1 MNHRIQWLL
10 VSAVALAPLSW
21 GCSSDENP
29 AGAGG
34 SGGSGGSSGSAG
46 SAGTAGGGTGGSAG
60 TSGAGGAGG
69 SSRDAA
75 TDVSADSNAPD
86 GARDGARDGASDA
99 TEAGEGGA
107 FSFIRVA
114 HLSPGAPAID
124 VCLRPRAAAGDGGE
138 AGVDAASDAAD
149 ATDGAMADAADGSD
163 GALDAGADATDGGN
177 DGFSIGPVFKGLGV
191 TAGLAYTQVSSY
203 LSVPPGAYDVRIV
216 APNSPNCRTALAGLP
231 DTTLDVV
238 AVGTYSTIAA
248 IGVINSDA
256 GQDFQLRRYLDER
269 AVTAGSGKLRFIHAA
284 PGVPNV
290 DVGVGTAESFLAI
303 FDNVPFG
310 GVGVGTG
317 VDVAG
322 YIETPPVSNQTLV
335 ARIHA
340 IPTDVLAIPGFTLAA
355 GQISSAFAV
364 GEAASVTAPLKVLVC
379 NNLDTSKAPLSN
391 CSALP

>member
-1 MNHRIQWLL
+1 MARSRSFASRICLPAHQRSTS
-10 VSAVALAPLSW
+10 VCVRERRQVMAVRAVLTRPLML
-21 GCSSDENP
+21 P
-29 AGAGG
+29 
-34 SGGSGGSSGSAG
+34 
-46 SAGTAGGGTGGSAG
+46 TQ
-60 TSGAGGAGG
+60 
-69 SSRDAA
+69 
-75 TDVSADSNAPD
+75 
-86 GARDGARDGASDA
+86 
-99 TEAGEGGA
+99 
-107 FSFIRVA
+107 
-114 HLSPGAPAID
+114 
-124 VCLRPRAAAGDGGE
+124 
-138 AGVDAASDAAD
+138 AD

-163 GALDAGADATDGGN
+163 GSADAGADATDGGN

-191 TAGLAYTQVSSY
+191 AAGLAYTQVSSY

-216 APNSPNCRTALAGLP
+216 PPNSPNCRTALAGLP

-290 DVGVGTAESFLAI
+290 DVGVGTAESFVAI

-364 GEAASVTAPLKVLVC
+364 GVPASVTAPLKLLVC
-379 NNLDTSKAPLSN
+379 NDLDTSKAPLSN

>member
-1 MNHRIQWLL
+1 
-10 VSAVALAPLSW
+10 
-21 GCSSDENP
+21 
-29 AGAGG
+29 
-34 SGGSGGSSGSAG
+34 
-46 SAGTAGGGTGGSAG
+46 
-60 TSGAGGAGG
+60 
-69 SSRDAA
+69 
-75 TDVSADSNAPD
+75 
-86 GARDGARDGASDA
+86 
-99 TEAGEGGA
+99 
-107 FSFIRVA
+107 
-114 HLSPGAPAID
+114 
-124 VCLRPRAAAGDGGE
+124 
-138 AGVDAASDAAD
+138 
-149 ATDGAMADAADGSD
+149 MADAADGSD
-163 GALDAGADATDGGN
+163 GSADAGADATDGGN

-191 TAGLAYTQVSSY
+191 AAGLAYTQVSSY

-290 DVGVGTAESFLAI
+290 DVGVGTAESFIAI

-322 YIETPPVSNQTLV
+322 YIETPPVSNQTLGGSHPCDSHRRAGDPRLYAGRGSNLIV
-335 ARIHA
+335 LCGGRGGLGDRSSQGARLQRSRH
-340 IPTDVLAIPGFTLAA
+340 LE
-355 GQISSAFAV
+355 S
-364 GEAASVTAPLKVLVC
+364 ASVQLQRP
-379 NNLDTSKAPLSN
+379 
-391 CSALP
+391 ALTGC

>member
-21 GCSSDENP
+21 GCSSDESP
-29 AGAGG
+29 AATGG
-34 SGGSGGSSGSAG
+34 SGGSGGSSGSTG
-46 SAGTAGGGTGGSAG
+46 TAGTAGGTGGSAG
-60 TSGAGGAGG
+60 TGGASGAGG

-86 GARDGARDGASDA
+86 GARDGGSDA
-99 TEAGEGGA
+99 TEAGEGGTFA
-107 FSFIRVA
+107 FIRVA

-163 GALDAGADATDGGN
+163 GSDGSADAGADATDGGN
-177 DGFSIGPVFKGLGV
+177 DGFTIGPVFKGLGV

-216 APNSPNCRTALAGLP
+216 APNSPNCRTALGGLP

-238 AVGTYSTIAA
+238 AVGTYSTFAA

-256 GQDFQLRRYLDER
+256 GQEFQLRRYLDER

-290 DVGVGTAESFLAI
+290 DVGVGTAESFIAI

-322 YIETPPVSNQTLV
+322 YVETPPVSNQTLV

-364 GEAASVTAPLKVLVC
+364 GVASSVTAPLKVLVC
-379 NNLDTSKAPLSN
+379 NDLDNSKAPLSN
-391 CSALP
+391 CGVLP